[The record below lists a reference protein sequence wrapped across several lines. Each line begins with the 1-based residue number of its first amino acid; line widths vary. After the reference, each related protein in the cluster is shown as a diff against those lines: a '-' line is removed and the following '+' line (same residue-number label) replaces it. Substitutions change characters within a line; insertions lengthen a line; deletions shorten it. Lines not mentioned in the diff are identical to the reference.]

1 MRLKRTMRIGRA
13 RMAQSAMEYLM
24 TYGWAILIIAVVL
37 AALFELGVFNG
48 SNLAPQACI
57 AQAGFV
63 CKNPIY
69 TANGIGITFGQT
81 AGRDYYGD
89 WIFVASQGEALN
101 QNGIPINFTC
111 AATGCANAVPVGVLV
126 PGQIVGVDFNASKF
140 AYGQIPANAPIGT
153 PFAGYVWLGYCLS
166 PCSAPTAYSKVA
178 TITAKEAGTS
188 SASFGGYF
196 GGGSGGSGVV
206 TTTTTSI
213 ATTSTLYQVEFS
225 VSPADT
231 GTTTPTNTVQEA
243 PGNSITITATPSSG
257 YIFTGWSSSTGNI
270 VIANTS
276 AESTTANVDGSGTLT
291 AGFAIPYVPVNLS
304 TSGTTPSPFQQM
316 LDVGGY
322 STFTYNGVTYNGINQ
337 QWSNVEF
344 TSDGPCTSQ
353 SCSGVTPLQAWCETG
368 CSGSGSATVWVK
380 LPSGFSGSTTIYMN
394 LMPNDVM
401 SASGPTGEAPQ
412 LSPNYAEY
420 DNGGLVFAYYNPAPS
435 NTNGWTISGGGL
447 GQTSSAPAGSY
458 FGSTDA
464 YVVPVGNQNY
474 MYTSIPTLSSGEIIT
489 YWNYATTNGCA
500 DYFFLVNSGGA
511 GQFARIDER
520 SGSDTGIL
528 PTSSWTLWGGNGDIA
543 DPTSPNW
550 YKVDIVVPSSTTAIM
565 YLSSTTD
572 TPIGTLG
579 PSNTGNIGISDNG
592 DYMGFQSDGCSGS
605 NPYYWNGFVV
615 RAYPPGG
622 SMPNAIFSSV
632 Q

>member
-1 MRLKRTMRIGRA
+1 M
-13 RMAQSAMEYLM
+13 
-24 TYGWAILIIAVVL
+24 
-37 AALFELGVFNG
+37 
-48 SNLAPQACI
+48 
-57 AQAGFV
+57 
-63 CKNPIY
+63 
-69 TANGIGITFGQT
+69 
-81 AGRDYYGD
+81 
-89 WIFVASQGEALN
+89 
-101 QNGIPINFTC
+101 
-111 AATGCANAVPVGVLV
+111 
-126 PGQIVGVDFNASKF
+126 
-140 AYGQIPANAPIGT
+140 
-153 PFAGYVWLGYCLS
+153 
-166 PCSAPTAYSKVA
+166 
-178 TITAKEAGTS
+178 
-188 SASFGGYF
+188 
-196 GGGSGGSGVV
+196 
-206 TTTTTSI
+206 
-213 ATTSTLYQVEFS
+213 
-225 VSPADT
+225 
-231 GTTTPTNTVQEA
+231 
-243 PGNSITITATPSSG
+243 
-257 YIFTGWSSSTGNI
+257 
-270 VIANTS
+270 IANTS
-276 AESTTANVDGSGTLT
+276 AESTTANVEGSGTVT